1 LSAEWPENAFYQYQT
16 IIENVSGWE
25 GKVDVHIISEPTAA
39 INGRLKPL
47 LVEQRRGLGVYL
59 EDTEH
64 GGVLDIGDAT
74 EVRHTLQKLY
84 PLLIQLEYH
93 HNLLGEV
100 PTCRQRYGIGRLR
113 QS

>member
-1 LSAEWPENAFYQYQT
+1 MATPDIQYFYIYTGLPAEWPENMAYQYQK
-16 IIENVSGWE
+16 IIENLSGWE

-39 INGRLKPL
+39 INGRLESL

-74 EVRHTLQKLY
+74 GVRYTLRELC
-84 PLLIQLEYH
+84 PH
-93 HNLLGEV
+93 
-100 PTCRQRYGIGRLR
+100 
-113 QS
+113 

>member
-1 LSAEWPENAFYQYQT
+1 
-16 IIENVSGWE
+16 VSGWE

-39 INGRLKPL
+39 INGHLKSL

-74 EVRHTLQKLY
+74 GVRYTLQKLY
-84 PLLIQLEYH
+84 LLLIQVEYH
-93 HNLLGEV
+93 HNLLGKV
-100 PTCRQRYGIGRLR
+100 LTCRQRHGIGRLW

>member
-1 LSAEWPENAFYQYQT
+1 MYTGLPAEWPENFSHQYQT

-39 INGRLKPL
+39 INGRLKSL

-59 EDTEH
+59 KDTDH

-74 EVRHTLQKLY
+74 GVRYTLRKL
-84 PLLIQLEYH
+84 
-93 HNLLGEV
+93 
-100 PTCRQRYGIGRLR
+100 
-113 QS
+113 